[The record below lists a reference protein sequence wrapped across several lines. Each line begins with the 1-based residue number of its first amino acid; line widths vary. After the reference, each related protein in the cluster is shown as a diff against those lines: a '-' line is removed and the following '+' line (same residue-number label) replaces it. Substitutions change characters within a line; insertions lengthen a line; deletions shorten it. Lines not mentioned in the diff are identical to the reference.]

1 MYVPSAFA
9 ADDEDAIAILDRA
22 SFGALVT
29 SGPDGLT
36 STSLPFLVEREP
48 LRMIGHVA
56 RANPYWR
63 SGGGEA
69 MLIVQ
74 GANAYVSPS
83 FYPSK
88 AEHGR
93 VVPTWNYEVTQV
105 HGTLTWFDDRTRLL
119 EVVETLTERFERGR
133 MRPWAVSDAPTDY
146 IDKMLAAIIGV
157 ELRVTRLHAARKLS
171 QNRTET
177 DRAGVISGLSTADA
191 AGDRAVA
198 DRMRP

>member
-1 MYVPSAFA
+1 
-9 ADDEDAIAILDRA
+9 
-22 SFGALVT
+22 
-29 SGPDGLT
+29 
-36 STSLPFLVEREP
+36 LVEREP

-133 MRPWAVSDAPTDY
+133 VPPWAVSDAPTDY